1 MKTDVI
7 QVNSRG
13 QGFDRA
19 LEETARFAAWV
30 GADHKKALQLRL
42 LAEETLGMIRA
53 ITGAFEADFWIE
65 STRSGACLL
74 HLDAE
79 TIMDL
84 SKKPDLIAIST
95 TKKNAAAE
103 GFMGKVWNLI
113 ENSLYQTNEIGRLQ
127 ADYGGRP
134 VPYGMLGTCDVDAV
148 DAVNPYASLWS
159 LNRYR
164 GSIEEQRPENASMEH
179 AWDELEKSI
188 VASIADDVRVG
199 VRGSRVE
206 LEIEKTGFCPAAQR

>member
-53 ITGAFEADFWIE
+53 ITGVFEADFWIE

-84 SKKPDLIAIST
+84 SKKQDLIAIST
-95 TKKNAAAE
+95 DKKNAAAE
-103 GFMGKVWNLI
+103 G
-113 ENSLYQTNEIGRLQ
+113 
-127 ADYGGRP
+127 
-134 VPYGMLGTCDVDAV
+134 
-148 DAVNPYASLWS
+148 
-159 LNRYR
+159 
-164 GSIEEQRPENASMEH
+164 
-179 AWDELEKSI
+179 
-188 VASIADDVRVG
+188 
-199 VRGSRVE
+199 
-206 LEIEKTGFCPAAQR
+206 